1 MSAVTVILVLCA
13 ILLLSTH
20 QVHSFNILWLAG
32 ITSPSHQIWG
42 GVLQRAL
49 AERGH
54 NITALSVD
62 VYDVKVPNLT
72 YIHLENVYNYFS
84 VNASNLTRMMNA
96 DPFKAIS
103 TLASYRSNG
112 CSPALRS
119 NGFNTLM
126 AYPKDF
132 NFDLVVH
139 DFVGAQCLLG
149 FVSRFSD
156 PPLISLSATTCPV
169 AISSASG
176 NPQYPEYVPAN
187 HLNVGF
193 SMSYLNRVYNSL
205 LYTFDNIVRFLFM
218 IPEQDKIA
226 KEFFRNE
233 NLDIAAISKS
243 SVLTLVNLPPYDV
256 MQPFFQTVIP
266 VGGMQIQKP
275 KPLNDKLNT
284 FISKYKDGI
293 VYFAFGTNIRA
304 EDFSQNKVK
313 NFLEA
318 FKQFPTHGFLWK
330 YKPEVMKHT
339 LPENVL
345 LEGWLPQ
352 NDILAHNDI
361 KVFIGHGGALS
372 CQEATW
378 YGIPQLLIPFIIDQ
392 KHNAA
397 RAVER
402 GMALKLDHNEL
413 TTEVI
418 ANALRKLIYDVSFRK
433 KSKIFSSVFR
443 DQPQSPLDRAI
454 YWIEYVL
461 KHGQEVK
468 LLRSPGQDMTKF
480 YQILPDL
487 IIALVVVSVGSIL
500 VGIFGSIHTKRQS

>member
-1 MSAVTVILVLCA
+1 MHSNQISFELDGALTSYTIVAFISLQAVYLFPMSAFTVILVICA
-13 ILLLSTH
+13 ILLLSIY
-20 QVHSFNILWLAG
+20 QVHGFNILWLAG

-84 VNASNLTRMMNA
+84 ANASNLTRMMNA

-139 DFVGAQCLLG
+139 DYVGAQCLLG
-149 FVSRFSD
+149 FVSRFRN
-156 PPLISLSATTCPV
+156 PPLISMSATTCPV

-187 HLNVGF
+187 HLDVGF
-193 SMSYLNRVYNSL
+193 SMSYMNRIYNSL

-218 IPEQDKIA
+218 IPEQEKMA
-226 KEFFRNE
+226 KEFFKDE
-233 NLDIAAISKS
+233 SLDIAEISKS

-256 MQPFFQTVIP
+256 MQPFFQTIIP
-266 VGGMQIQKP
+266 VGGMQIQNP
-275 KPLNDKLNT
+275 KPLNDVSIILYQYAHVCISMNLLIFNFFFLFQKLNT
-284 FISKYKDGI
+284 FITKYKHGI
-293 VYFAFGTNIRA
+293 VYVAFGTNIRA

-330 YKPEVMKHT
+330 YEPEAMKHV

-345 LEGWLPQ
+345 LEKWLPQ
-352 NDILAHNDI
+352 NDIL
-361 KVFIGHGGALS
+361 G
-372 CQEATW
+372 
-378 YGIPQLLIPFIIDQ
+378 LLPFMEI
-392 KHNAA
+392 
-397 RAVER
+397 
-402 GMALKLDHNEL
+402 
-413 TTEVI
+413 
-418 ANALRKLIYDVSFRK
+418 
-433 KSKIFSSVFR
+433 
-443 DQPQSPLDRAI
+443 
-454 YWIEYVL
+454 
-461 KHGQEVK
+461 
-468 LLRSPGQDMTKF
+468 
-480 YQILPDL
+480 
-487 IIALVVVSVGSIL
+487 
-500 VGIFGSIHTKRQS
+500 